1 MKRIYSII
9 LLLIGFVSIFFFYN
23 INPAFGKIYSLLEL
37 IENSKMY
44 DGKTVTC
51 EGEVIGDIMVRKE
64 GAWINLDDKGVVM
77 GIFVPKEIFD
87 SEVRIKYSGGYKA
100 EGDTLLIDG
109 IFNRTCAEHN
119 EEMDIHAIKV
129 SDVKEGHP
137 FNLKINKNLVLITII
152 IIFILCI
159 LMYVYHRP
167 LLKSKKNNKDKNN
180 HNNHLTFN

>member
-9 LLLIGFVSIFFFYN
+9 LLLIVFVSVFFLFTIY
-23 INPAFGKIYSLLEL
+23 PAFGKINSLLEL

-51 EGEVIGDIMVRKE
+51 EGEVVGDIMVRKA
-64 GAWINLDDKGVVM
+64 GVWINLEDNGVAM
-77 GIFVPKEIFD
+77 GVFVPKEIYG
-87 SEVRIKYSGGYKA
+87 SGINIKYTGGYKA
-100 EGDTLLIDG
+100 QGDILQING
-109 IFNRTCAEHN
+109 IFNRTDGEHN
-119 EEMDIHAIKV
+119 EEMDIHAFKITV
-129 SDVKEGHP
+129 VKEGHL
-137 FNLKINKNLVLITII
+137 FDLKINQNLVLITII

-180 HNNHLTFN
+180 NNNYLTLH